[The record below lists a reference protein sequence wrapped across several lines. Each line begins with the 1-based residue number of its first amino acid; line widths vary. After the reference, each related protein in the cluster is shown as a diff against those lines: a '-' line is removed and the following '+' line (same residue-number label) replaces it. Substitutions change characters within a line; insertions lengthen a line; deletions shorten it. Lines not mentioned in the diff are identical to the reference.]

1 MKKKNITSETMFRLV
16 KDLNDLFTKNFRV
29 EQKKVKEILKQ
40 REIPCINYLLPELE
54 KTVFSKEKRGITNFY
69 VRRLNTIEPA
79 NIWSCIKN
87 ADQVIKKY
95 NASRKAL
102 VKDAKQKEKQIPV
115 LQVTVTKHLSLS
127 SFIMELDK
135 LNVCEVEYSE
145 ESLLEALKNK
155 TLKYHRY
162 EML

>member
-1 MKKKNITSETMFRLV
+1 MKKRTITPETMGRLA
-16 KDLNDLFTKNFRV
+16 KDLNDLFIKHFRV

-69 VRRLNTIEPA
+69 VRRLTTIEPS

-95 NASRKAL
+95 NASRKSL
-102 VKDAKQKEKQIPV
+102 IKEAKQKQQQPVV
-115 LQVTVTKHLSLS
+115 LQVTVTKHLNLT

-135 LNVCEVEYSE
+135 LNVREVEYSE

-155 TLKYHRY
+155 TIKYHRY
-162 EML
+162 EVL